1 MNNGKDICKE
11 LKAIRRNIAMEND
24 IAMDIPECNYHG
36 ECSGTCPRCEAE
48 LQYLE
53 HELQLRNKL
62 GKAAMV
68 AGVAFTLLAGQTAVA
83 QTQET
88 TSTTRTE
95 VTQGSGF
102 TVKGCIVDKKTDE
115 PLLGCNILFLQKDSI
130 IHAGRTDFDGNY
142 TIHNVKKGKYE
153 IKIQYIGFVTEISTI
168 YVNDNMKYDA
178 ALSRHSNYPK
188 MAMGLFIIDKI
199 PLIDIGAPESGQKFN
214 SDQINHFPTP

>member
-102 TVKGCIVDKKTDE
+102 TVKGCIVDKKTNE

-142 TIHNVKKGKYE
+142 TIHNVKQGDYE
-153 IKIQYIGFVTEISTI
+153 IEIRYIGYETKREKITVNKDTTYNKTLISLKRTP
-168 YVNDNMKYDA
+168 M
-178 ALSRHSNYPK
+178 
-188 MAMGLFIIDKI
+188 MGIVSIKNSI
-199 PLIDIGAPESGQKFN
+199 PIIDIGAPESGQRFN
-214 SDQINHFPTP
+214 SDQINRFPTP